1 MEFLSLYDIASAS
14 SKGRVGRQH
23 RSDSDEVMLSIVK
36 SGQNKGGKD
45 RNALS
50 VKISKQLAQKARF
63 IFGDRLDILIS
74 SDGSTGL
81 IKRVKSGGFAAS
93 SSGSRTSDIYIKV
106 TWYEGMPKPEQK
118 TYCPATLTDD
128 GITFKLKCPEQN

>member
-1 MEFLSLYDIASAS
+1 MEFLSLYSIAAAC
-14 SKGRVGRQH
+14 SKTGRVGRQH
-23 RSDSDEVMLSIVK
+23 RSEADEVLLSIVK
-36 SGQNKGGKD
+36 SGHNSGGKE
-45 RNALS
+45 RIALS
-50 VKISKQLAQKARF
+50 VKINKHLAQNARF

-81 IKRVKSGGFAAS
+81 IKRVKEGGFAAT
-93 SSGSRTSDIYIKV
+93 SSGSKTSDIYIKV

-128 GITFKLKCPEQN
+128 GITFKLK